1 MRKEAF
7 TDLQQMIDSTAL
19 LSDLEL
25 QAYLSQL
32 SPDQRTQFIGSQVAN
47 AVSSVSTS
55 KEHKYIDLADQ
66 IKGVDTNIGSAMYY
80 LARTKDLQNL
90 AKDADK
96 ITKDQ
101 LNVIDVNEN
110 LSLRQNEV
118 NEWSNQNK
126 LDTLFFLQ
134 VMFVGLC
141 FMAVLLF
148 LSMNGIIPSY
158 LFKMFSVIVTILII
172 LTLILRA
179 RFTSVARDSR
189 YWHKSRFPKQ
199 PDVVP
204 GSNSSNCPSS

>member
-7 TDLQQMIDSTAL
+7 TDLQQMIDQTAL

-47 AVSSVSTS
+47 AISSVSLS
-55 KEHKYIDLADQ
+55 KENKYIDLADQ

-118 NEWSNQNK
+118 NEWSNANK

-141 FMAVLLF
+141 FMAILLF
-148 LSMNGIIPSY
+148 LSINGFIGPFLFNIIST
-158 LFKMFSVIVTILII
+158 FVTIII
-172 LTLILRA
+172 LLTFLLRA

-189 YWHKSRFPKQ
+189 YWHKSRFPRQ
-199 PDVVP
+199 PDAAS
-204 GSNSSNCPSS
+204 GSRSSNCPSS

>member
-7 TDLQQMIDSTAL
+7 TDLQEMIDATAL

-25 QAYLSQL
+25 QAYLSRL
-32 SPDQRTQFIGSQVAN
+32 SPDQRTQFIGTQVAN
-47 AVSSVSTS
+47 AVESVSVA
-55 KEHKYIDLADQ
+55 KQHKYIDLADQ

-80 LARTKDLQNL
+80 LARTKDLENL
-90 AKDADK
+90 ARDADK

-141 FMAVLLF
+141 FIGVLLF
-148 LSMNGIIPSY
+148 LSINGIIPSY
-158 LFKMFSVIVTILII
+158 LFKMISLVVTILIL
-172 LTLILRA
+172 LTLVIRA

-189 YWHKSRFPKQ
+189 YWHKARFPKQ
-199 PDVVP
+199 PDVVS
-204 GSNSSNCPSS
+204 GSKSASCPS